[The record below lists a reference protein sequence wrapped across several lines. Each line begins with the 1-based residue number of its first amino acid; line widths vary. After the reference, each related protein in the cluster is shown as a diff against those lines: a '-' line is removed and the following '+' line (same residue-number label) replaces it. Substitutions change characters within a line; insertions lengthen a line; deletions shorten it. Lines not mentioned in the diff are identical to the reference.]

1 MSSAPVPCSTQVAGA
16 STPGAASLEG
26 DVLVW
31 RPAADGV
38 KGERSVPLSL
48 ITGHQRNKPGA
59 ARASLRL
66 VLGEPKPGAKPTALV
81 LQFAAEGDRDALS
94 DAVKARLAASGGSRA
109 TRLLDPAT
117 GPSAAE
123 RAARAAL
130 LQSNPELAAL
140 HGRLVRGSPHA
151 SASAAD
157 PADPSDPSSSAAV
170 TDEEFWSART
180 HLFRDAVAKAGATQR
195 PGLANALDADVKG
208 ARDGRGDVVTATLSN
223 EKMHRI
229 FSERPAVRAA
239 FLENVPKKMT
249 EREFWTRFLRS
260 EYFKAARAGAPPQGE
275 EEAADLALFSRKPQT
290 REARRATA
298 SSVSAAVNLARDA
311 RRFRRLRIGGGR
323 GRRRRTTRR
332 DGGRRRARRARHTQ
346 RRREGTAA
354 AERGVGGGVGGRGRI
369 QGGGGEARR

>member
-157 PADPSDPSSSAAV
+157 PSTP
-170 TDEEFWSART
+170 RT
-180 HLFRDAVAKAGATQR
+180 
-195 PGLANALDADVKG
+195 
-208 ARDGRGDVVTATLSN
+208 
-223 EKMHRI
+223 
-229 FSERPAVRAA
+229 
-239 FLENVPKKMT
+239 
-249 EREFWTRFLRS
+249 
-260 EYFKAARAGAPPQGE
+260 PP
-275 EEAADLALFSRKPQT
+275 PP
-290 REARRATA
+290 RR
-298 SSVSAAVNLARDA
+298 
-311 RRFRRLRIGGGR
+311 
-323 GRRRRTTRR
+323 
-332 DGGRRRARRARHTQ
+332 
-346 RRREGTAA
+346 
-354 AERGVGGGVGGRGRI
+354 
-369 QGGGGEARR
+369 